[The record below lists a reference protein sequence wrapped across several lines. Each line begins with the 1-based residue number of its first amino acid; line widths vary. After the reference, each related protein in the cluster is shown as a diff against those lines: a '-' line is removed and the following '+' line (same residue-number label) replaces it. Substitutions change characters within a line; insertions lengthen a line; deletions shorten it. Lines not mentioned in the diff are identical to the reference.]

1 MQAAEAR
8 GRPSITT
15 EVEVRM
21 RLTPRFAALLAIG
34 AAIAVPVV
42 GCGGSSN
49 DNGSSDTSEATQAS
63 TTGGGAAATGPGGSV
78 NLTATDFKFD
88 PSDPTVK
95 SGQVTFNEKNDGQV
109 THSLE
114 IEDVTPG
121 HDQELEGDV
130 SPGSSG
136 KLTVNLAPGKYEF
149 YCPIDNHKQMGMEGE
164 ITVTK

>member
-1 MQAAEAR
+1 
-8 GRPSITT
+8 
-15 EVEVRM
+15 M
-21 RLTPRFAALLAIG
+21 RLTGRFAALLAIG

-49 DNGSSDTSEATQAS
+49 DNSTSNAATQGS
-63 TTGGGAAATGPGGSV
+63 TSGAAAQATGPGGTV

-88 PSDPTVK
+88 PSDTTVK
-95 SGQVTFNEKNDGQV
+95 SGQVTLNEKNDGQV

-149 YCPIDNHKQMGMEGE
+149 YCPIDNHKEMGMEGE
-164 ITVTK
+164 LTVK